1 MVDEIRSMK
10 EIIDDYGYL
19 KAGSNSG
26 SSFGQLQ
33 TELLFHILDRLENME
48 QMLLYS
54 VAPDDVG
61 CRLDVYDDG
70 LVKFVAPEGDAD
82 GADGS

>member
-33 TELLFHILDRLENME
+33 TELLFHILDRLENTE

-61 CRLDVYDDG
+61 YRLDVYDDG